1 MPAWCGSQFISS
13 LNPGDRCPSGAKAT
27 YSVNGTNEPE
37 AKSSMEE
44 ASTLTGTVPWNVNT
58 GPVQVGLM
66 PGSTYSGGIPGP
78 DQPNVIPFNEAQLIV
93 NELRGKARAGDES
106 GYKDFVSALRRY
118 TNSALGTTDTI
129 DEAWRKVLT
138 DAQVA
143 GVDAFALLNAG
154 PEMLE
159 GELPETGPRGPG
171 AYTGPRTSVSITSEA
186 DAEVLLQDAARQ
198 MIGRSLSDEELEKY
212 TRRFRN
218 REREAVTTTTSTP
231 GSTVTEQGTSK
242 ETILSDLMQSN
253 PDFGRYQIDTGF
265 MDLFVN
271 SIREGQAVINAG
283 R

>member
-1 MPAWCGSQFISS
+1 MVDRNNNGIDDRYENLKGLADS
-13 LNPGDRCPSGAKAT
+13 LGVDAPQPERAAGGET
-27 YSVNGTNEPE
+27 SV
-37 AKSSMEE
+37 SEE
-44 ASTLTGTVPWNVNT
+44 EVSR
-58 GPVQVGLM
+58 
-66 PGSTYSGGIPGP
+66 I
-78 DQPNVIPFNEAQLIV
+78 F
-93 NELRGKARAGDES
+93 AGDIRVPLYDSGIGRES
-106 GYKDFVSALRRY
+106 VGRIPIEQTREQALAEFGAFSDKDRRRL
-118 TNSALGTTDTI
+118 AKLA
-129 DEAWRKVLT
+129 EA
-138 DAQVA
+138 A
-143 GVDAFALLNAG
+143 GVDTKFSSLQWFWQQGVNNAEAAYATG
-154 PEMLE
+154 QRVSPWDYLE
-159 GELPETGPRGPG
+159 SWAQEPAARTSGRGGRAG